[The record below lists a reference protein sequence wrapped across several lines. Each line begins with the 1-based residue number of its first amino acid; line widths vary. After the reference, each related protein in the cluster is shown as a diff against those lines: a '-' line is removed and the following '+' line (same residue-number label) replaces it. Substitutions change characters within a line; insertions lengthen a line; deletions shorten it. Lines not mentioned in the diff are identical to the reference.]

1 MRLPSAS
8 KLSNASAAVST
19 LFDTMRAEHCEKADC
34 HEPYKTGNYA
44 INTSSTIEFWFV
56 VDPDNKLEELAAR
69 ESSKNLLCRNGQP
82 AEWPPEHETRDGKEE
97 LTRNVQGRGKCRLS
111 TPLALVDVSRR
122 RKNEELRK
130 VGVEQGI
137 SVEEMIAARL
147 YTGPCVHPTPTSHP
161 TLHHPSRCGD
171 CAAQPPPAPGP
182 WRRSL
187 HQVQRGAERDV
198 GP

>member
-1 MRLPSAS
+1 MWLRAS
-8 KLSNASAAVST
+8 RIVV
-19 LFDTMRAEHCEKADC
+19 H
-34 HEPYKTGNYA
+34 NYA

-147 YTGPCVHPTPTSHP
+147 YTGPCAPHPHLPSHP
-161 TLHHPSRCGD
+161 
-171 CAAQPPPAPGP
+171 PPPQPLRRLCRSAAARPGP
-182 WRRSL
+182 VAPQPSPSTTRC
-187 HQVQRGAERDV
+187 
-198 GP
+198 